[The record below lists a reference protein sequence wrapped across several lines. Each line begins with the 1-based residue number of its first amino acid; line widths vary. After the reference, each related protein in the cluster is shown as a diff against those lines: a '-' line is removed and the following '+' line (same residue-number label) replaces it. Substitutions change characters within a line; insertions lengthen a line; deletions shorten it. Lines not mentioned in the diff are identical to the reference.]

1 VTTLRLLLF
10 RCGEQVFAVEAA
22 VVREII
28 AAPASTR
35 IPGAPAAVQ
44 GLVNVRG
51 TLVPVVDTA
60 TAIGLEAEG
69 ARGSLVLV
77 ERNGRTVALAVD
89 EVLDLVTVPSDAL
102 GDRAQ
107 LPGVRPDLVRAV
119 GAVAGHD
126 FVHLATDALLEPL
139 LP

>member
-1 VTTLRLLLF
+1 MTALRLLLF
-10 RCGEQVFAVEAA
+10 RCGEQVFAVEAG

-28 AAPASTR
+28 AAPEATR

-44 GLVNVRG
+44 GIVNVRG

-60 TAIGLEAEG
+60 AALGLGG
-69 ARGSLVLV
+69 ASAHGSLVLV
-77 ERNGRTVALAVD
+77 ERSGRSVALAVD
-89 EVLDLVTVPSDAL
+89 EVLDLVTVSAEAL

-126 FVHLATDALLEPL
+126 FVHLATDALLEPF

>member
-1 VTTLRLLLF
+1 
-10 RCGEQVFAVEAA
+10 

-28 AAPASTR
+28 AAQDTTR
-35 IPGAPAAVQ
+35 IPGAPAAVR

-60 TAIGLEAEG
+60 TAVGLPG
-69 ARGSLVLV
+69 AGAPASLVLV
-77 ERNGRTVALAVD
+77 ERHGRPVALAVD
-89 EVLDLVTVPSDAL
+89 EVLDLVSVPESAL
-102 GDRAQ
+102 GDRSA

-119 GAVAGHD
+119 GTAAGQE
-126 FVHLATDALLEPL
+126 FTQLATDALLEPL